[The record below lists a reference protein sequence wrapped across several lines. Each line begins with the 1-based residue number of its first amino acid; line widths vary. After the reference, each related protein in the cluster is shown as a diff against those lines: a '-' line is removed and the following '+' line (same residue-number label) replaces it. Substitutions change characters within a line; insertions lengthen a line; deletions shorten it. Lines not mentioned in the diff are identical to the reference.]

1 MKKKSSS
8 NSLKIIL
15 IVIFVSFLLKLISG
29 QYNISL
35 FKSEPKPT
43 IDKGLIDK
51 IKILQNDPEKIKKF
65 DVDFKE
71 HLDKKIKRNK

>member
-8 NSLKIIL
+8 NGLKIIL

-35 FKSEPKPT
+35 FKSEPKPAINKST
-43 IDKGLIDK
+43 IDN
-51 IKILQNDPEKIKKF
+51 IKKLGESLQNQ
-65 DVDFKE
+65 
-71 HLDKKIKRNK
+71 R

>member
-8 NSLKIIL
+8 NGLKIIL

-29 QYNISL
+29 QYNISW

-43 IDKGLIDK
+43 INKSTIDM
-51 IKILQNDPEKIKKF
+51 IKKLGENLQNK
-65 DVDFKE
+65 
-71 HLDKKIKRNK
+71 

>member
-8 NSLKIIL
+8 NGLKIIL

-35 FKSEPKPT
+35 FKSEPKPALNKNQFET
-43 IDKGLIDK
+43 IQKLKDMIDQ
-51 IKILQNDPEKIKKF
+51 QNK
-65 DVDFKE
+65 
-71 HLDKKIKRNK
+71 NN